1 MQTRTRKFNRL
12 LYSGRLLQHFV
23 CDAWIACESSDLNW
37 IRKNQKT
44 IRADS
49 YRAVVDAQA
58 NGATT
63 GAEAGKQRIVLPSSH
78 PGGPRYMKQLY
89 HDAIALSSK
98 FGRPDLFATF
108 TCNTKWREITENLLP
123 GEKALER
130 PDLIARVFNMKLK
143 ALMHDILKKK
153 VLGYAPAHVYTIE
166 FQKRGLPHAHILII
180 LTPEDRF
187 KSIAE
192 VDAAVSA
199 EIPN

>member
-1 MQTRTRKFNRL
+1 MQTRTGKFNRL
-12 LYSGRLLQHFV
+12 LHCGRLLQHFV

-37 IRKNQKT
+37 IKKNQKT
-44 IRADS
+44 IRADT
-49 YRAVVDAQA
+49 YQAVTEAQA

-108 TCNTKWREITENLLP
+108 TCNPKWREITENLLP
-123 GEKALER
+123 GEQASDR
-130 PDLIARVFNMKLK
+130 PDLVARVFNMKLK

-153 VLGYAPAHVYTIE
+153 VLGKHTLSPSS
-166 FQKRGLPHAHILII
+166 LP
-180 LTPEDRF
+180 RC
-187 KSIAE
+187 SC
-192 VDAAVSA
+192 VDLLGVRQPPVVSA
-199 EIPN
+199 GNSPWGCFWHGSAPHTP